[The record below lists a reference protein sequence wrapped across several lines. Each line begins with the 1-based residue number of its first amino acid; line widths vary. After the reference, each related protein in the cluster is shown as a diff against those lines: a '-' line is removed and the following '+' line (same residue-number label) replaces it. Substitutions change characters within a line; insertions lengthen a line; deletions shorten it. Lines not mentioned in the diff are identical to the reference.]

1 MGVNISDLI
10 EEFILSAIAQEKMLK
25 ISRNELAN
33 YFNCAPSQINY
44 VLSTRFTFD
53 RGFEIIS
60 QRGGGGY
67 ISVVRLSLD
76 EDELINNTMA
86 RLSMPIDFLSA
97 RQLLEN
103 LKTNGIISE
112 DEMAVALSA
121 VYPKSLALP
130 FDFENKLRSQILKN
144 ILTDVCVRK
153 NKEDR

>member
-1 MGVNISDLI
+1 MSNISDLI
-10 EEFILSAIAQEKMLK
+10 EEFILAAIAQEKHLK

-44 VLSTRFTFD
+44 VLATRFTFD

-76 EDELINNTMA
+76 EDELINNTMT
-86 RLSMPIDFLSA
+86 RLGSEIDFQSA

-103 LKTNGIISE
+103 LRDNKLMT
-112 DEMAVALSA
+112 DEEMSVALCA
-121 VYPKSLALP
+121 VQPKSLALP

-144 ILTDVCVRK
+144 VLVDLCVRK
-153 NKEDR
+153 SKEGR